1 MKNSTQTV
9 KNIKKEKIIYK
20 NLSKYNQTQEKIFQN
35 KIKNLMFHKK
45 SHFTAIFTEYL
56 IWDDNQEFLYDLY
69 PLIYSIKNY
78 PSYIKIQYNKFFIPI
93 IINEWGRNLI
103 KINFKM
109 KKLLISQITEK
120 SKQID
125 QSKYIL
131 KKYSKILPSDLSDN
145 TIEDKEGLID
155 SNAFKIFKNSNIKNN
170 NNQNLNNNNKN
181 PLNNNIPFKGKEIS
195 ESESTIDNVNANND
209 ISISLDLKMNQKY
222 DDKILDQ
229 NVGFVKGKNGK
240 NDEDLLRMMNYL
252 KPINTAN
259 IYPINKNK
267 IRKNYIYLD
276 YVNSK
281 AYRLT
286 ETKKS
291 SKNKVDNKKKLIN
304 YNITNNNNN
313 DNLKTF
319 INLNIPN
326 NSKAYKN
333 INSKNT
339 SLNKNKKQNEYKDS
353 MNKTNIKLYSKS
365 NNKGNNSK
373 NNKKTNNQNNIHINN
388 NIINGYND
396 LNNKTTSTKTNSYN
410 TTYKNKSE
418 NKNPAIVNNRNKK
431 NENGLN
437 TQNISDNRVMAPFTN
452 ESKAQENKDKEIN
465 NLKYNSLKFGKKNK
479 KIILEEN
486 SKIQTI
492 FIPPK
497 KIFNIKEK
505 NYEILKTKNINNV
518 NNINICGGE
527 IKNFKKNFNKILN
540 ISSDSKKIKFVISP
554 RDDNNYINN
563 INKITGR
570 QIKKKEKSLDNKPSN
585 NGIYKTDISQIN
597 NKNNIIII
605 KRKISDGINKYF

>member
-1 MKNSTQTV
+1 MRKFIKTV

-20 NLSKYNQTQEKIFQN
+20 NLSKYNQTQENIFQN

-259 IYPINKNK
+259 IYPIN
-267 IRKNYIYLD
+267 
-276 YVNSK
+276 
-281 AYRLT
+281 
-286 ETKKS
+286 
-291 SKNKVDNKKKLIN
+291 

-319 INLNIPN
+319 INLNITN

-465 NLKYNSLKFGKKNK
+465 NLKYNSSKFGKKNK